1 MRNAV
6 CGVRAE
12 CGVPCPRPETEDR
25 RPKTVS
31 VFTRAL
37 TCSVALCLATGPASA
52 ASPQATTPRP
62 ATPPTHASAKPA
74 QTEAADL
81 ESLKQRADAAR
92 TAGRI
97 DDAIDLYGQALRLQP
112 AWAEGHWY
120 LGTIYYDSDRY
131 AECRDSFARVV
142 SDQPENGAAL
152 AFKGLCE
159 FHLQA
164 YTDALDDLTRAQ
176 RFGVGDDPAFSAVVG
191 YHRAILLTRARQY
204 EQALDEIESFVR
216 GGNTGPEIVSAL
228 GLALLRIPQLPSE
241 MTPETRTMVDLAG
254 QGPILAHGRMADA
267 AARAYAQLVSRYP
280 DVANVHY
287 VYGAYLLR
295 DRPDEALEQFKLELQ
310 RSPDHV
316 LARVQI
322 AQELINRGEFD
333 QAAPYARQAAGL
345 DPNNFV
351 ARKVLGQIELQ
362 SGDVAG
368 AIADLESA
376 RTLQPSSPSV
386 RFHLAR
392 AYQRAGRTAD
402 ADREREE
409 FKRLEKL
416 QQVQRGG
423 VNAVGEDAP
432 P

>member
-1 MRNAV
+1 M
-6 CGVRAE
+6 
-12 CGVPCPRPETEDR
+12 
-25 RPKTVS
+25 
-31 VFTRAL
+31 AL
-37 TCSVALCLATGPASA
+37 WAATGSVAATVDETGRAFP
-52 ASPQATTPRP
+52 
-62 ATPPTHASAKPA
+62 AKPQTQTASSSA
-74 QTEAADL
+74 QPGAADL

-92 TAGRI
+92 AAGRI
-97 DDAIDLYGQALRLQP
+97 DQAIDLYGQALRLQP

-131 AECRDSFARVV
+131 VECRDSFARVIA
-142 SDQPENGAAL
+142 DQPENGAAL

-164 YTDALDDLTRAQ
+164 YPDALDDLTRAQ
-176 RFGVGDDPAFSAVVG
+176 RFGVGDDPEFTAIVG
-191 YHRAILLTRARQY
+191 YHRAILLTRTGQY
-204 EQALDEIESFVR
+204 EHSLDEIESFVR

-295 DRPDEALEQFKLELQ
+295 DRPDEALEQFKLELK
-310 RSPDHV
+310 RTPDHV

-322 AQELINRGEFD
+322 AQELITRGEFD
-333 QAAPYARQAAGL
+333 QAAPYARQAAAL

-351 ARKVLGQIELQ
+351 ARKVLGQIDLQ

-368 AIADLESA
+368 AITELEAA
-376 RTLQPSSPSV
+376 RTLEPSSPSV

-392 AYQRAGRTAD
+392 AYRRAGRTAD
-402 ADREREE
+402 ADRERDE

-423 VNAVGEDAP
+423 VNAVGEETP